1 MQITK
6 SLIATCFLLYSCVYA
21 PELWSEQQI
30 KSLSNKNPST
40 EILRAMVPETQQKF
54 MNGLA
59 EFAALYKT
67 SPNAVEQY
75 LLREKRQQFL
85 AKQVK
90 DRVFLEWIGRINK
103 LRTTENGKAY
113 LVIELARIPPEEE
126 NAGLTVPEFR
136 VTMGTW
142 NNAYT
147 DLDYNTLIFPGT
159 AMHSWLANFQHGEW
173 VVFSGKSFAGDEDF
187 LKEASPTQTEA
198 MLSPQFIL
206 KFEYLDKIDFPESEI
221 EVTESQ
227 QASEK
232 SSSGDFSMSE
242 EKGSAKSQISNISK
256 QKKISKYFVPELTIR
271 YYQEYRLSNYDWDYQ
286 SYIDRWHQLVRYHWR
301 NHPPNDYLEGSIPE
315 GGEVFVLATVGKD
328 GRVSGYRIS
337 SPGEVTDN
345 MRESALEAT
354 RVVALPPLPDDFP
367 DEELK
372 VEYRFDH
379 SPIQYLIKSEEDQ
392 TKVAFLFQDN
402 NTQDGNNFI
411 SKMAQKLMKK
421 QLLSEARDSFHEEV
435 RREFSSHFNPH
446 QRFDPNLEL
455 KVEISINRSGQVV
468 DTKLIKPG
476 NSVKFQL
483 AVLNGLSKA
492 RFATLPKPLRSEVP
506 YRVRLKVIP

>member
-6 SLIATCFLLYSCVYA
+6 LLFTTFFLLYCCVFA
-21 PELWSEQQI
+21 QKLWSNQQLE
-30 KSLSNKNPST
+30 SLNNMQPSSN
-40 EILRAMVPETQQKF
+40 ILRAMVPESQQKV
-54 MNGLA
+54 MNGLE
-59 EFAALYKT
+59 EFAEQYKT
-67 SPNAVEQY
+67 SPNAVEQF
-75 LLREKRQQFL
+75 LLRQKRQQFL

-103 LRTTENGKAY
+103 LRTTQNGKAY
-113 LVIELARIPPEEE
+113 LVIELARIPQEEE
-126 NAGLTVPEFR
+126 KAGQTVPEFR

-147 DLDYNTLIFPGT
+147 DLDYKTLILPGT

-187 LKEASPTQTEA
+187 LKEASPTQTES
-198 MLSPQFIL
+198 MLSPNFIL

-221 EVTESQ
+221 VVTESYQ
-227 QASEK
+227 SSEQ
-232 SSSGDFSMSE
+232 SSSGDVSISE
-242 EKGSAKSQISNISK
+242 DQGSAKSRSS
-256 QKKISKYFVPELTIR
+256 KISRQKIINKYFVPELTIR

-286 SYIDRWHQLVRYHWR
+286 SYINRWHQLVRYHWR

-328 GRVSGYRIS
+328 GRVSGYQINS
-337 SPGEVTDN
+337 LGNVTDN

-354 RVVALPPLPDDFP
+354 RVVALPPLPEDFH
-367 DEELK
+367 DEELI

-379 SPIQYLIKSEEDQ
+379 SPIQYLIKPEEDKS
-392 TKVAFLFQDN
+392 KVNLLFQDN
-402 NTQDGNNFI
+402 NTQDGNNII
-411 SKMAQKLMKK
+411 SKMANKLKKK
-421 QLLSEARDSFHEEV
+421 QLLLEAREYFHEEL

-455 KVEISINRSGQVV
+455 KVEISINSSGKVV
-468 DTKLIKPG
+468 ETKLIEPG

-506 YRVRLKVIP
+506 YRVRLKIIP